1 MARFLLFFDWRL
13 KMNLKALRL
22 LSLGILAIF
31 LAAGPARAQAGRGTA
46 RLGGV
51 VIDQADR
58 PIEGAKVTLSY
69 AQGAGGAKHE
79 AKTNKKGEWSF
90 LGLGTGHWELAVLMK
105 GYEPYV
111 QTVSISQLSLNPKV
125 TVKLRNVGPT
135 TGGGIVEDESTFIF
149 LERGNQLFKEEK
161 YDEAIA
167 QYQLFLESN
176 PLAYQVQLNIADAYR
191 EKGEFD
197 KAIELYN
204 KTIELSEGEQTLEKE
219 VKGKAFA
226 GIGDIYLKQNKLAEA
241 QEYFK
246 RSIESSPKDEILAYN
261 VGEIYFSNQNL
272 EGAKKYFEI
281 ASEIK
286 PSWPD
291 PYLKLGY
298 VYLNLADNASAVRMF
313 EKFLT
318 LEPEGERTA
327 MVKNIISMIKK

>member
-1 MARFLLFFDWRL
+1 
-13 KMNLKALRL
+13 MNPKALRL

-31 LAAGPARAQAGRGTA
+31 LAAGLALAQAGRGTA

-51 VIDQADR
+51 VTDQAGKPVD
-58 PIEGAKVTLSY
+58 GATVTLTY
-69 AQGAGGAKHE
+69 VHGAGGAKHE
-79 AKTNKKGEWSF
+79 ATTNKKGEWSF
-90 LGLGTGHWELAVLMK
+90 MGLGTGQWDLAVLMK
-105 GYEPYV
+105 GYEPYA
-111 QTVSISQLSLNPKV
+111 QSLSISQLSLNPKV
-125 TVKLRNVGPT
+125 TVKLKKAEPG
-135 TGGGIVEDESTFIF
+135 TGGTIIQDEDTFSF
-149 LERGNQLFKEEK
+149 LELGNQLFKDEK
-161 YDEAIA
+161 YDGAIA

-204 KTIELSEGEQTLEKE
+204 KTIELSAGDQTLGKD
-219 VKGKAFA
+219 VKGKALA
-226 GIGDIYLKQNKLAEA
+226 GIGNIYLKQNKLAEA

-246 RSIESSPKDEILAYN
+246 KSIESSPKDEILAYN

-272 EGAKKYFEI
+272 DEAKKYFEL

-286 PSWPD
+286 SSWPD

-298 VYLNLADNASAVRMF
+298 VYLNMADNASAVRMF

-327 MVKNIISMIKK
+327 LVKNIINVIKK